1 VINCE
6 YHSNDLNLHYSYNM
20 IVEVHQERNEDE
32 NDTWYVFNKDVIEN
46 NNDAVGRVA
55 ELLNNRRQKEHWIM
69 STRGIL

>member
-1 VINCE
+1 
-6 YHSNDLNLHYSYNM
+6 M